1 MKDLKEEVESPS
13 FSYVRNKLKKSG
25 SVSMDVDSKS
35 DFLAPLRERSRKLH
49 QLISAVSKLSNGDL
63 DEISE

>member
-49 QLISAVSKLSNGDL
+49 QQIKDVSMLDSGDL
-63 DEISE
+63 EEIKE